1 MLGLQELFDEQIK
14 ELFRPNKLGVRIL
27 ENELEKIGFF
37 ITKKQR
43 TVFESQFSNIEND
56 TLTFEF
62 SDDQLNKA
70 GFSSEEELKPKLE
83 KIIKGLSSKVDKF
96 ANGIDETMQNLVE
109 SITDAMAQSV
119 LCTLEQRMDDMQEDQ
134 EIIYNDFA
142 ENIQL
147 VWGVPLGLLQGL
159 IVISDEVAQGY
170 ITKYGDTQ
178 IDNIVQEL
186 LIRIHAKANQVAK
199 EILTLL
205 KNGFSDGAQ
214 ARWRTLHE
222 LAVVCVFISE
232 HGEDV
237 ATRYINHEAVGT
249 YKAAIQYNDY
259 YIRLG
264 ATEISSEEIDSMQ
277 EEYLDLLA
285 EYGQTYKN
293 DYGWAAKALNLKK
306 PTFRDIEASVELDHH
321 RPYYKLASANVHAN
335 PSGVFNSLGLF
346 PEEDIILAGPS
357 NLGLIHPAQ
366 STIIS
371 LNIITT
377 TMLTYEANIDF
388 IVISKAMAEYGH
400 KVENAF
406 ITVETNISKS

>member
-366 STIIS
+366 SAIIS